1 MSKVPAPAFIRQ
13 MNLILVTVCLL
24 TLIAATTII
33 VIWIW
38 SDKDMADAMGRA
50 LTTISLFCVSSLMG
64 LMINA
69 IIGRHLRQVLPKI
82 CWICSWACIVLGAAI
97 ATVAVWWQSNNDD
110 VIWRTFATV
119 VVVFIASTITTVLAS
134 ALSSNDHAIAGSND

>member
-38 SDKDMADAMGRA
+38 SDKDMADAMGKVKH
-50 LTTISLFCVSSLMG
+50 LVSS
-64 LMINA
+64 A
-69 IIGRHLRQVLPKI
+69 
-82 CWICSWACIVLGAAI
+82 
-97 ATVAVWWQSNNDD
+97 
-110 VIWRTFATV
+110 
-119 VVVFIASTITTVLAS
+119 
-134 ALSSNDHAIAGSND
+134 